1 MLPNRCFVLGGA
13 ASGKSFW
20 AEMLTEKYG
29 KSMVYV
35 ATGQA
40 FDTEMEKRVK
50 IHKDRRNKNWTTAEA
65 PLDLGPVLAAAT
77 ADDVL
82 LIDCATMWLSNHM
95 MAESDLQAA
104 QSSLTASLARC
115 AAPWIIV
122 SNEVGHGIVPD
133 NKLARAFREAQG
145 RLNCV
150 LAAQSDLAVMITA
163 GLPHVLKGELP

>member
-20 AEMLTEKYG
+20 AEKLAESYA
-29 KSMVYV
+29 KSMIYV
-35 ATGQA
+35 ATGQV
-40 FDTEMEKRVK
+40 FDVEMKKRVK
-50 IHKDRRNKNWTTAEA
+50 IHTDRRNSNWTTAEA
-65 PLDLGPVLAAAT
+65 PLELGPVLEAAT
-77 ADDVL
+77 PDEVL
-82 LIDCATMWLSNHM
+82 LIDCATMWLSNQM

-104 QSSLTASLARC
+104 QTRLIDGLVDC

-150 LAAQSDLAVMITA
+150 LAAQSELAVMITA
-163 GLPHVLKGELP
+163 GLPQVLKGELP